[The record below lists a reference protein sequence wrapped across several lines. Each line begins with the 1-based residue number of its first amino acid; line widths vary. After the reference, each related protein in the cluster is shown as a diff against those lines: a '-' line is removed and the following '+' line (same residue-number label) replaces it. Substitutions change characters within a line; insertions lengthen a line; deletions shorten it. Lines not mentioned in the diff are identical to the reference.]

1 MDLQLAVFVFAEVE
15 YLVNQAAEYPH
26 VLLRNLHEGVLLQG
40 EVVGRGE
47 LRNGL
52 RDERQRRAQVVRHV
66 GEEYQFGLGGVLEL
80 FVEPLLLV
88 ALLLQKAVLLH
99 ELLLVAAVL
108 PPGSQQEESDA
119 AEQQDDGD
127 AGVEERLLGGVF
139 GLEEVNPGLEQFD
152 FAGLLLQYLVLP
164 QQDVGVAPVHGRR
177 DGQDGLPLVGLVL
190 QNGERRAD
198 EAVPLRGIEERRID
212 DAVGHR
218 PDADVGGGVN
228 TYYLYVVASEAAGN
242 LRRPDGHAVV
252 VGIDEVRFGMDA

>member
-1 MDLQLAVFVFAEVE
+1 MDAVGLVEPVEDVADVVLADTLARVGDLEGQLPGIAAAADGDGAVAGRIFQRVGEQIEEYALDFLHVDGQREGLPGRGGLQLQFDAPLAGNRMERLHPFADALVEVHLRAMDLQLAVFVFAEVE

-26 VLLRNLHEGVLLQG
+26 VLLRNLHEGVLLRG

-52 RDERQRRAQVVRHV
+52 RDERPRRAQVVRHV
-66 GEEYQFGLGGVLEL
+66 GEEHQFGLGGVLEL

-127 AGVEERLLGGVF
+127 AGV
-139 GLEEVNPGLEQFD
+139 
-152 FAGLLLQYLVLP
+152 
-164 QQDVGVAPVHGRR
+164 
-177 DGQDGLPLVGLVL
+177 
-190 QNGERRAD
+190 
-198 EAVPLRGIEERRID
+198 
-212 DAVGHR
+212 
-218 PDADVGGGVN
+218 
-228 TYYLYVVASEAAGN
+228 
-242 LRRPDGHAVV
+242 
-252 VGIDEVRFGMDA
+252 